1 MTGAGHPRPPGDGV
15 VDVVAED
22 QPERGQAQHYRA
34 GRLVRWLAPGPP
46 DPAADLTVVLPA
58 AAATVDGHLGAADGV
73 GGPHGHGGPHGPAG
87 PHGHRSSPSA
97 AGARVRLRAADGR
110 WRDLLGLTH
119 GWRGEVVATPGAGG
133 GRSSASCGGVLLDTP
148 VGDVGFLLA
157 VDRDGGVRTAYAD
170 ADSHLC
176 RSGDL
181 SLVAPW
187 AEVVRWLH
195 DDERILGHLVVEGW
209 PFDGDLFVL
218 SMVEGVLCAPDGGG
232 APRLPARALGL
243 VEALGRARADWTG
256 RTSAPE
262 EATGAD

>member
-1 MTGAGHPRPPGDGV
+1 MTGRAPARDGEVAFVTEGRPELGHVQR
-15 VDVVAED
+15 
-22 QPERGQAQHYRA
+22 YRA
-34 GRLVRWLAPGPP
+34 GRLVRWFLPAPPQ
-46 DPAADLTVVLPA
+46 PAADLTVVVPA
-58 AAATVDGHLGAADGV
+58 AAAAADL
-73 GGPHGHGGPHGPAG
+73 A
-87 PHGHRSSPSA
+87 A
-97 AGARVRLRAADGR
+97 AGGRSGAEVVLRAADGR
-110 WRDLLGLTH
+110 SRDLLGLTH

-133 GRSSASCGGVLLDTP
+133 GRGGASCGGVLLDTP
-148 VGDVGFLLA
+148 LGDVGFLLA
-157 VDRDGGVRTAYAD
+157 VDREGGVRTAYAD
-170 ADSHLC
+170 ADSPLV

-232 APRLPARALGL
+232 APRLPAPALGL
-243 VEALGRARADWTG
+243 VEALGRARADWSG